1 MYVFQMYV
9 FQNVIKKEGCFL
21 LFVCDINTV
30 IFTLQK
36 LLGSR
41 YAKQC
46 ILVISEDPSL
56 NVEKESHEFRLI
68 LYHAYMY
75 IL

>member
-41 YAKQC
+41 YAKTVYSC
-46 ILVISEDPSL
+46 
-56 NVEKESHEFRLI
+56 NF
-68 LYHAYMY
+68 
-75 IL
+75 